1 MKEKIFEILEEICP
15 FETIE
20 EDTLLIEMGILDSLA
35 IVTLIE
41 RIEDELDIEIEEEDI
56 VPENFITIN
65 SILKLI
71 SNYLDE
77 GN

>member
-41 RIEDELDIEIEEEDI
+41 RIEDEFNIEIREEDI
-56 VPENFITIN
+56 VPENFVAIN
-65 SILKLI
+65 SILQLI
-71 SNYLDE
+71 SSYLDE
-77 GN
+77 S